1 VVARGGSTTA
11 GTPGRKR
18 ERRVSRIDSLVAA
31 VPATPTR
38 ASLRRRGGIAIV
50 VLMVYLLATLAYGT
64 LERTRLHR
72 GIDAILAVTDHEREL
87 ALTEAA
93 LRTTLIEV
101 IEASQH
107 AHPSP
112 DAVSEMSLYMQ
123 SCVHL
128 FDRLQRFDAS
138 YEPLALSLQASH
150 AALGEHPER
159 AGWMALRD
167 TLGQV
172 THALE
177 ASHAGLSQQRLG
189 LVRRYELQ
197 YDAVTFETGVLV
209 LAGLLIFGVAATGFL
224 GQLSAELRTLE
235 GRILELAQVSRT
247 QAAARQPTAAWQG
260 NAEVRALDAALDQLA
275 AQRLG
280 DTVLPD

>member
-1 VVARGGSTTA
+1 
-11 GTPGRKR
+11 
-18 ERRVSRIDSLVAA
+18 VSRIDALIAA
-31 VPATPTR
+31 LPATPTR
-38 ASLRRRGGIAIV
+38 ASLRRRGAV
-50 VLMVYLLATLAYGT
+50 AVLMLVVYLLATLAYGT

-72 GIDAILAVTDHEREL
+72 GIDTILAVTDHEREL

-101 IEASQH
+101 IEASQQ

-112 DAVSEMSLYMQ
+112 DVVSEMTLYMQ

-128 FDRLQRFDAS
+128 FDSLRRFDAG
-138 YEPLALSLQASH
+138 YEPLAQALQASH
-150 AALGEHPER
+150 GALGERPER

-177 ASHAGLSQQRLG
+177 AAHTRLSERRLG
-189 LVRRYELQ
+189 LVRGYELQ

-224 GQLSAELRTLE
+224 GRLSGEMRALE
-235 GRILELAQVSRT
+235 GRVLELANGHAPQAPHAPARPVAPWQV
-247 QAAARQPTAAWQG
+247 
-260 NAEVRALDAALDQLA
+260 NAEVLALDAALDQLA
-275 AQRLG
+275 AQRRADRLPIDRLPI
-280 DTVLPD
+280 DTRPIDRPPLD